1 VEPCCRVKDRLH
13 QPESSSSFSNNFISF
28 HWRTCRPTNV
38 CPRCLCFRI
47 GIRMIFYTEE
57 KGLITLRKVIYRIF
71 SLLVYINNHMLRV
84 FRVHCIYNY

>member
-1 VEPCCRVKDRLH
+1 MNLDRQLIGKTPMVYLRKVIKGCVANIAAKLETVEPCCRVKD
-13 QPESSSSFSNNFISF
+13 
-28 HWRTCRPTNV
+28 
-38 CPRCLCFRI
+38 RI